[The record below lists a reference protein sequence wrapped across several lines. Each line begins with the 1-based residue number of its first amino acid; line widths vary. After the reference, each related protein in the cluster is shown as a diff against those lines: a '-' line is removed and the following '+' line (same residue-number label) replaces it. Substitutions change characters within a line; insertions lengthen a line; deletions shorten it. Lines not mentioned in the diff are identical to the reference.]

1 MQVLSHKQQ
10 LQVLNELVNLRTAV
24 KKMASSDERWVE
36 VIQKTILSQD
46 ELSMFKANSTLP
58 LVSEPSAKKD
68 FQDQSNQTLDLDQS
82 LSQRTPQSMTNQKLP
97 PPPPAEQPPAELV
110 NRPHSPKRSTSA
122 NKYNTD
128 AVQTV

>member
-1 MQVLSHKQQ
+1 
-10 LQVLNELVNLRTAV
+10 
-24 KKMASSDERWVE
+24 
-36 VIQKTILSQD
+36 
-46 ELSMFKANSTLP
+46 MFKGNSTLP

-82 LSQRTPQSMTNQKLP
+82 LSQKTPQSMTNQKLP
-97 PPPPAEQPPAELV
+97 PPPPAEQPPPELV
-110 NRPHSPKRSTSA
+110 NRPHSPKRSNSG